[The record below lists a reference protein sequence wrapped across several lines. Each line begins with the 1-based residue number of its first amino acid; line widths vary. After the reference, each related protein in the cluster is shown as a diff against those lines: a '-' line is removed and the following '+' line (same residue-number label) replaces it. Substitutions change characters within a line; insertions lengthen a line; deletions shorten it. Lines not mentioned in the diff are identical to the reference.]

1 MAGPQSGDLA
11 SYGIPSARAAELVV
25 REVNAKGGV
34 LGRQVKLLVEDDV
47 CKPEIAANTAGKLV
61 SDKADVVLGHICSG
75 AAKAALGIYRDAGVI
90 AMSPSATNPELTQSG
105 QYPNFYRTIAPDDAQ
120 ARIEVDF
127 ALDTLKVKKI
137 AVLHDK
143 QDYGRGLA
151 EFARKFIEASGGR
164 GQVVLFEGI
173 TPGAVDYSAVIQK
186 IRQSGAEAVIYG
198 GYHPEASKLVSGM
211 RKKKIDLPF
220 ISDDGVKDDTFIKVA
235 GAFAEGVYASG
246 PRDTSTNPLAIKA
259 VAAHRAAFG
268 GDPGAF
274 YLNAWAA
281 TQALLNAIAKAGT
294 HGFGRRREGAA
305 QRVRRDA
312 PREDPLRRARGRRG
326 RRLRD
331 VPRPEGRL
339 RRGEVAA
346 PGRGSSSSHGLFP
359 RAVRQ
364 RPDPRQHLRPDRA
377 GLHDGL
383 RDPGAD
389 QLRPRRDLHDRRLHR
404 ADRGD
409 AALLDR
415 AAAARGAAARGR
427 RRRGLGRGVGPR
439 GRARRLPPA
448 ARRAA
453 AGAADQRDRDVDPAA
468 ELRAD
473 RADLRLR
480 LLPRPDPGDPV
491 AGAATPRSSAPPR
504 S

>member
-1 MAGPQSGDLA
+1 MRNPFRPRLAAAAVAGCCALSLGLAAPQRVSAAADVIRLGVAGPQSGDLA

-25 REVNAKGGV
+25 REFNAKGGV

-47 CKPEIAANTAGKLV
+47 CKPEIAANTAGRLV
-61 SDKADVVLGHICSG
+61 SAKADVVLGHICSG

-120 ARIEVDF
+120 ARLEVDF
-127 ALDTLKVKKI
+127 ALDTLKVRKI

-151 EFARKFIEASGGR
+151 EFAKKFIDASGGK

-186 IRQSGAEAVIYG
+186 VRQSGAEAVIYG

-246 PRDTSTNPLAIKA
+246 PRDTSTNPLAVAA
-259 VAAHRAAFG
+259 VAAHRTAYG

-274 YLNAWAA
+274 YINAWAA

-294 HGFGRRREGAA
+294 TDSAAVARALHTEFVETPLGRIRF
-305 QRVRRDA
+305 DA
-312 PREDPLRRARGRRG
+312 
-326 RRLRD
+326 
-331 VPRPEGRL
+331 
-339 RRGEVAA
+339 
-346 PGRGSSSSHGLFP
+346 
-359 RAVRQ
+359 
-364 RPDPRQHLRPDRA
+364 
-377 GLHDGL
+377 
-383 RDPGAD
+383 
-389 QLRPRRDLHDRRLHR
+389 
-404 ADRGD
+404 RGD
-409 AALLDR
+409 AE
-415 AAAARGAAARGR
+415 
-427 RRRGLGRGVGPR
+427 GVGFAMYR
-439 GRARRLPPA
+439 VRK
-448 ARRAA
+448 
-453 AGAADQRDRDVDPAA
+453 GAYV
-468 ELRAD
+468 E
-473 RADLRLR
+473 
-480 LLPRPDPGDPV
+480 V
-491 AGAATPRSSAPPR
+491 K
-504 S
+504 

>member
-1 MAGPQSGDLA
+1 VKSSLHVRLAAALAILCVASLGSGAPAGALEPIRLGVAGPQSGDLA

-25 REVNAKGGV
+25 RDVNAKGGI

-61 SDKADVVLGHICSG
+61 SDRADVVLGHICSG
-75 AAKAALGIYRDAGVI
+75 AAKAALGIYRDAGII

-127 ALDTLKVKKI
+127 ALDTLKVRKI

-151 EFARKFIEASGGR
+151 EFAKKFIEASGGR

-186 IRQSGAEAVIYG
+186 VRQSGAEAVIYG
-198 GYHPEASKLVSGM
+198 GYHPEASKLVAGM
-211 RKKKIDLPF
+211 RKKKIELPF

-246 PRDTSTNPLAIKA
+246 PRDTSTNPLALQA

-281 TQALLNAIAKAGT
+281 TQALLNAIAKAGGT
-294 HGFGRRREGAA
+294 DPAAVAKALHGEFVETPLGRIRF
-305 QRVRRDA
+305 DA
-312 PREDPLRRARGRRG
+312 
-326 RRLRD
+326 
-331 VPRPEGRL
+331 
-339 RRGEVAA
+339 
-346 PGRGSSSSHGLFP
+346 
-359 RAVRQ
+359 
-364 RPDPRQHLRPDRA
+364 
-377 GLHDGL
+377 
-383 RDPGAD
+383 
-389 QLRPRRDLHDRRLHR
+389 
-404 ADRGD
+404 RGD
-409 AALLDR
+409 AE
-415 AAAARGAAARGR
+415 
-427 RRRGLGRGVGPR
+427 GVGFAMYR
-439 GRARRLPPA
+439 VQK
-448 ARRAA
+448 
-453 AGAADQRDRDVDPAA
+453 GAYV
-468 ELRAD
+468 E
-473 RADLRLR
+473 
-480 LLPRPDPGDPV
+480 V
-491 AGAATPRSSAPPR
+491 K
-504 S
+504 